1 MPKPSSYMLPAVTD
15 REWRAISAVIPRPK
29 AGPLP
34 RHDREIVSALCYT
47 KAAGCSYERLP
58 AGYPSAMSI
67 RTRVQRWE
75 RAGALLNILAAA
87 APAIAR
93 IHSNYWDHLRYLSF
107 GSGWKLHRD
116 KDDPELVNLPRP
128 TGCK

>member
-1 MPKPSSYMLPAVTD
+1 MPNYLLPAVTD
-15 REWRAISAVIPRPK
+15 REWRAISVVIPRPK
-29 AGPLP
+29 AGPMP
-34 RHDREIVSALCYT
+34 RGDLGIVSALCYA
-47 KAAGCSYERLP
+47 KAAGCSYESLP

-75 RAGALLNILAAA
+75 RAGVLLDILAAA

-93 IHSNYWDHLRYLSF
+93 FHSNYWNHLRYLSF

-116 KDDPELVNLPRP
+116 KDDPELVNLPRL
-128 TGCK
+128 TRCK